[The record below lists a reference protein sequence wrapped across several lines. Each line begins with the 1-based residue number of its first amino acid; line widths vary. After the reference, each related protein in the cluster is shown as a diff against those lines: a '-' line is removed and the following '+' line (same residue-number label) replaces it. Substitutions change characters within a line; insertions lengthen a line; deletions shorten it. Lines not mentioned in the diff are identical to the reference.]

1 MADYRRRTMTVLV
14 GNLHPEFRAFWHPV
28 AWSHEVAGDPL
39 GVTLLGEPLVV
50 VRRSSAIAVFLDEC
64 PHRGAPLSLGRLEA
78 DELVCAFHGW
88 RFGPDG
94 AATCIPALGAG
105 APIPSRA
112 RLGQPAA
119 VCERYGVVWV
129 ALEQPRLEIPSWPDG
144 DDERLGGFSPSAHT
158 SEVLAAYQTDNLL
171 DSSHF
176 PFLHDSLSSR
186 NPLATEQEVVAQHE
200 LGFSTV
206 QRKLA
211 DDNFSTE
218 GWLRY
223 TYAAPFTVL
232 LRSEEPDGALRQSF
246 FQAIQP
252 IDERRT
258 RLFFMVRVPE
268 TDPTMVSELLAQEEI
283 VQQEDL
289 WITAALRRNGM
300 PLVGAP
306 DLHVRSD
313 GNAILFRR
321 VMRQLVDPLAGSPQE

>member
-1 MADYRRRTMTVLV
+1 MTALV

-28 AWSHEVAGDPL
+28 AWSHEVAGIPL
-39 GVTLLGEPLVV
+39 AVTLLGEPLVV
-50 VRRSSAIAVFLDEC
+50 VRHPQGELSAFVDEC
-64 PHRGAPLSLGRLEA
+64 PHRGAPLSLGRLEG

-88 RFGPDG
+88 RFGTDG
-94 AATCIPALGAG
+94 AATCIPALGSDS
-105 APIPSRA
+105 PIPSRA
-112 RLGQPAA
+112 RLGALA
-119 VCERYGVVWV
+119 GVCEKYGIVWV
-129 ALEQPRLEIPSWPDG
+129 ALEPARAAIASWPDG
-144 DDERLGGFSPSAHT
+144 DDDRLGQFSPTAHT

-171 DSSHF
+171 DASHF
-176 PFLHDSLSSR
+176 RFLHGSLSTR
-186 NPLATEQEVVAQHE
+186 NPLIGDQEIVDQHE

-211 DDNFSTE
+211 DDDVSTE

-232 LRSEEPDGALRQSF
+232 LRSEEPDGSLRQSF

-258 RLFFMVRVPE
+258 RLFFIVRVPE
-268 TDPTMVSELLAQEEI
+268 TDPAVLSEFLAVEEV

-289 WITAALRRNGM
+289 WITAALRRRGM
-300 PLVGAP
+300 PLVGGP

-313 GNAILFRR
+313 GNAILYRR
-321 VMRQLVDPLAGSPQE
+321 VMRHVFDTSGVPETE

>member
-1 MADYRRRTMTVLV
+1 MTAQV

-28 AWSHEVAGDPL
+28 AWSREVAGQPVA
-39 GVTLLGEPLVV
+39 VTLLGEPLVV
-50 VRRSSAIAVFLDEC
+50 VRRPNGEVAAFVDEC
-64 PHRGAPLSLGRLEA
+64 PHRGAPLSLGRLDA

-94 AATCIPALGAG
+94 EATCIPALGPDATL
-105 APIPSRA
+105 PSRA
-112 RLGQPAA
+112 RLTKPAG
-119 VCERYGVVWV
+119 VCERYGIVWV
-129 ALEQPRLEIPSWPDG
+129 ALEPARLAIPSWPDG
-144 DDERLGGFSPSAHT
+144 DDDRLGEFSPTAHT

-176 PFLHDSLSSR
+176 PFLHNSLSSR
-186 NPLATEQEVVAQHE
+186 NPMTGEQETVDQHE

-211 DDNFSTE
+211 DDNVGTE

-232 LRSEEPDGALRQSF
+232 LRSEEPDGDLRQSF

-252 IDERRT
+252 IDARRT
-258 RLFFMVRVPE
+258 RLFFIVRVPE
-268 TDPTMVSELLAQEEI
+268 TDPAVLSELLAQEEV

-289 WITAALRRNGM
+289 WITAALRRTGM
-300 PLVGAP
+300 PVAGAP

-313 GNAILFRR
+313 ANGILYRR
-321 VMRQLVDPLAGSPQE
+321 VMRRLLDGIDEE